1 MMELLQDLYI
11 LTDVQEN
18 VLKKFIPI
26 AEYCIAH
33 DVYESMCYRQE
44 FAEIDIGIGTL
55 VVKVDD
61 DSIRY
66 KFIPSENL
74 ENMMIEMTKT
84 RKSPILSKLE
94 NNLQTKIE
102 KAYKELL

>member
-1 MMELLQDLYI
+1 MELLKDLYI

-18 VLKKFIPI
+18 ILQKFVPL

-33 DVYESMCYRQE
+33 DVHESMCFRQE
-44 FAEIDIGIGTL
+44 LAEIDIGIGTL
-55 VVKVDD
+55 VVKVDE

-74 ENMMIEMTKT
+74 EKMMIEMVKT
-84 RKSPILSKLE
+84 HKSPILSKLE
-94 NNLQTKIE
+94 TNLQTKIE